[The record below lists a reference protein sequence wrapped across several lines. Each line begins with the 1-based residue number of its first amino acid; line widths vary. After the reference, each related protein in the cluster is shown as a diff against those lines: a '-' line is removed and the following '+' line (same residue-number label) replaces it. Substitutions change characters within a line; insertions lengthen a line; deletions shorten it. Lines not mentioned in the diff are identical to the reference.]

1 MNQEIHVILINHDQN
16 KSYRDQQFISFVQNG
31 LAIEDNA
38 CTRQNS
44 CKDTPVSET
53 AFSMSYLRM
62 ERMKVSCRTDEVVRN
77 RHSIR
82 NRNRIV
88 GK

>member
-1 MNQEIHVILINHDQN
+1 MSDTLQKIREIQTFDVQVGMNQEIHVILINHDQN

-44 CKDTPVSET
+44 CKDTPVQ
-53 AFSMSYLRM
+53 
-62 ERMKVSCRTDEVVRN
+62 
-77 RHSIR
+77 
-82 NRNRIV
+82 
-88 GK
+88 